1 MKTKIKLLSRIT
13 AMAHSKWMPP
23 VLMTL
28 ALFAILLVLTGCPH
42 HH

>member
-13 AMAHSKWMPP
+13 AMTQPKWMPSA
-23 VLMTL
+23 LMTL

-42 HH
+42 H